1 METFFDEKNM
11 RSEFTDSV
19 QIEKL
24 SVINI
29 SLLKQYL
36 GKQIQSQGSVFVF
49 RQVFSQ

>member
-19 QIEKL
+19 QIEKA
-24 SVINI
+24 VINI

-36 GKQIQSQGSVFVF
+36 GKQIQSQGSLFVF